1 MEVIIRPAISHSLM
15 YALNFYFHVPHLAS
29 VVMPL
34 RRCILDLEKVIFD
47 LIAKGILYI
56 YSTQRYVSNLPFL
69 PLAIIF
75 EAIYIPIILR
85 LVFLSK

>member
-15 YALNFYFHVPHLAS
+15 YALNFHFHVPHLAS

-47 LIAKGILYI
+47 LITKGILYI
-56 YSTQRYVSNLPFL
+56 
-69 PLAIIF
+69 
-75 EAIYIPIILR
+75 
-85 LVFLSK
+85 